1 MRAVISILPFTGD
14 PADVLALLNHCN
26 AADGIDIPLFF
37 EAVDGRPGVET
48 GFACSLNCDLVG
60 FAHLPD
66 DPAPEA
72 CLMVH
77 PDHRRHSIGRALFDA
92 LRAEARRRGLT
103 QFLLVNDAA
112 SRSGTAFLSAAG
124 ARYVSSEYRLLLDR
138 AKVTRPERKPHLH
151 LRAAGADE
159 AETLAWIQAAAFG
172 DEIEQAYDSVMR
184 GFAEGN
190 RHYYLGMLGDG
201 PIGLLRTG
209 AWEDGAD
216 ITAFG
221 VIPKHQGCGYGR
233 QMLLDAIDILFR
245 EGWGSVTIEV
255 ATDNDHALGLYR
267 SCGFDVIAKYD
278 YYDIVV

>member
-1 MRAVISILPFTGD
+1 VRAVISSHPFTGER
-14 PADVLALLNHCN
+14 ADVLALLNQCN

-37 EAVDGRPGVET
+37 DAVDGRSGVET
-48 GFACSLNCDLVG
+48 GFAYSLEGELVG
-60 FAHLPD
+60 FAYLPD
-66 DPAPEA
+66 DPEPEA

-77 PDHRRHSIGRALFDA
+77 PDHRRRGIGRNLLAA

-112 SRSGTAFLSAAG
+112 SHTGTAFSRAAG
-124 ARYVSSEYRLLLDR
+124 VRYSASEYRLLLDR
-138 AKVTRPERKPHLH
+138 AKIVRPERNPELQ
-151 LRAAGADE
+151 LRAAGPDE
-159 AETLAWIQAAAFG
+159 IETLARIQAAAFG
-172 DEIEQAYDSVMR
+172 DEIEQARDWVAR

-190 RHYYLGMLGDG
+190 RRYYLGVLGDK

-221 VIPKHQGCGYGR
+221 VLPKHQGRGYGR

-245 EGWGSVTIEV
+245 EGWESVTIEV

-267 SCGFDVIAKYD
+267 SCGFDVIARYD
-278 YYDIVV
+278 YYDVVL

>member
-1 MRAVISILPFTGD
+1 VDREEI
-14 PADVLALLNHCN
+14 ADLLRICN
-26 AADGIDIPLFF
+26 AADQIDIPIFLESAPGSG
-37 EAVDGRPGVET
+37 EAQTSFPATRAG
-48 GFACSLNCDLVG
+48 LLVG
-60 FAHLPD
+60 FAHLPG

-77 PDHRRHSIGRALFDA
+77 PDHRRRGIGRALLDA

-112 SRSGTAFLSAAG
+112 SQTGTVFSNATG
-124 ARYVSSEYRLLLDR
+124 ARYASSEFRLRLDR
-138 AKVTRPERKPHLH
+138 AKIGRPVRNPA
-151 LRAAGADE
+151 LRLSPAGTDDV
-159 AETLAWIQAAAFG
+159 ETLARIQAAAFG
-172 DEIEQAYDSVMR
+172 DEIEQARDWVVG

-190 RHYYLGMLGDG
+190 RHYYLGMLDDE

-209 AWEDGAD
+209 AWADGAD

-221 VIPKHQGCGYGR
+221 VLPGHQGRGYGR

-245 EGWGSVTIEV
+245 EGWESVTIEV

-267 SCGFDVIAKYD
+267 SCGFDVVARYD
-278 YYDIVV
+278 YYDIVL